1 MRPKGRSPAQLAS
14 TAARLAEVIFL
25 PVEAQATKRRRG
37 IPAVMIAT
45 FERPLWNRARAL
57 FLFARAPLRPVNSST
72 CINPGMNA
80 GMLECTS
87 HQVCPLTRLWHAC
100 VRAHTHKQL
109 ALYCSWLSDR
119 STLRASDPPSATP
132 SALMIASSGFGGSR
146 VSNDRSSSLSSA
158 SPTPHSRSKPA
169 PFGRI
174 LANDA
179 RNAALGA
186 AVART
191 ARLGA
196 CVRWP
201 EVARRLVLRRGVAA
215 EPTFEDGRR
224 TLGCI
229 PGRAVVWMRLVRL
242 ARLVHADHHLPTG
255 Q

>member
-1 MRPKGRSPAQLAS
+1 MYFPPSIPPY
-14 TAARLAEVIFL
+14 TFMARVC
-25 PVEAQATKRRRG
+25 
-37 IPAVMIAT
+37 
-45 FERPLWNRARAL
+45 AR
-57 FLFARAPLRPVNSST
+57 
-72 CINPGMNA
+72 
-80 GMLECTS
+80 
-87 HQVCPLTRLWHAC
+87 
-100 VRAHTHKQL
+100 THKQL

-201 EVARRLVLRRGVAA
+201 EVATRRSVLRRGVAA

-229 PGRAVVWMRLVRL
+229 PGRAVVRMRLVRL